1 VSAKVSG
8 SEQRLRLLE
17 FEVPSMKSNRALNR
31 CIALLAVAG
40 LALLAPTGHVD
51 PADAK
56 SPRDARRDEIRPVG
70 APLLAV
76 VSLNDQRV
84 TIYNA
89 DGRMLQ
95 APVSTGATGL
105 ETPAGIFSVVQKHEV
120 HRSNVYEDGNMP
132 FMQRIT
138 WTGIALHA
146 GVLPGQPASHGC
158 VRMPHEFAQRLFGLT
173 DIGLRVIIVR
183 DDIVPVPIEHP
194 NLFKPSRQELAM
206 VIPPPSRTTG
216 SDRAPAIRVP
226 ASAPEAPLVPGSDR
240 HVQILKSVAAAKAAE
255 ADAASRKATEA
266 KQTAARKAAEAAP
279 ATKNLRGAEAN
290 LAKAEEQLKSAEGA
304 LEAAN
309 SKPSPAADS
318 PDSAKLENARQ
329 EGIKQAE
336 QAKERA
342 VARLAEVRTQ
352 LETAK
357 TQAQAKADAA
367 ARAGEE
373 AKAAEAARDT
383 AVEASEE
390 ASRKT
395 SPVSVFIS
403 RKTQR
408 LYIRK
413 GYLPVYEGPVTIR
426 DADKPIGSFVYTALG
441 YTENGSD
448 VRWNVV
454 SMYKYGN
461 GAEPATQP
469 ARKRGEG
476 RGSEGMPADVTAA
489 KAALDRIVI
498 PQDALERISQVVLPG
513 SSLIVSDEGASIET
527 GKDTD
532 FVVLM
537 SGEPQGGLKTR
548 RREPRPNDFFG
559 GGKGGGF
566 GWFWD

>member
-1 VSAKVSG
+1 
-8 SEQRLRLLE
+8 
-17 FEVPSMKSNRALNR
+17 MKSNRAPHR
-31 CIALLAVAG
+31 CIALLAAAG
-40 LALLAPTGHVD
+40 LALLAPAGRID
-51 PADAK
+51 LADAK
-56 SPRDARRDEIRPVG
+56 SPRDARRDEVRPIG

-76 VSLNDQRV
+76 VSLSDQRV

-183 DDIVPVPIEHP
+183 DDILPAAIEHP
-194 NLFKPSRQELAM
+194 NLFKPSRQELALAT
-206 VIPPPSRTTG
+206 PPPDRMSG

-240 HVQILKSVAAAKAAE
+240 HVQILKSIAAAKAAE
-255 ADAASRKATEA
+255 ADAATRKAAEA
-266 KQTAARKAAEAAP
+266 RQAAARKAADAAP

-290 LAKAEEQLKSAEGA
+290 LAKAEEQLKSAEGV

-309 SKPSPAADS
+309 AKPSPPADS

-336 QAKERA
+336 QAKEKA
-342 VARLAEVRTQ
+342 IARLAEARTQ

-367 ARAGEE
+367 TRSGEE
-373 AKAAEAARDT
+373 AKAAEAARDA

-408 LYIRK
+408 LYIRQ
-413 GYLPVYEGPVTIR
+413 GYLPVFEGPVTIR
-426 DADKPIGSFVYTALG
+426 DADKPIGSFVFTALG
-441 YTENGSD
+441 YTDNGSD

-461 GAEPATQP
+461 GAEPVTQP
-469 ARKRGEG
+469 ARKRGEAG
-476 RGSEGMPADVTAA
+476 RGSEGIPADVVAA
-489 KAALDRIVI
+489 KAALDRIAI

-548 RREPRPNDFFG
+548 RREPRRNDDFFG
-559 GGKGGGF
+559 GGKGSPFGF
-566 GWFWD
+566 FWD